1 MKRKGRRGMNVGS
14 SPTELLD
21 YPKLHGAKWKPGDA
35 VSWMSLKSLFEN
47 RLHMLRATT
56 LRKIHRSLSVIALWM
71 SFSKQDG
78 CREQGINFPLHTLDL

>member
-1 MKRKGRRGMNVGS
+1 MKHKRRREMKVGS
-14 SPTELLD
+14 SPTKLLD
-21 YPKLHGAKWKPGDA
+21 SARLYSAKWKPGDA
-35 VSWMSLKSLFEN
+35 VSWMSFKSLFEN

-71 SFSKQDG
+71 LFSKQDG